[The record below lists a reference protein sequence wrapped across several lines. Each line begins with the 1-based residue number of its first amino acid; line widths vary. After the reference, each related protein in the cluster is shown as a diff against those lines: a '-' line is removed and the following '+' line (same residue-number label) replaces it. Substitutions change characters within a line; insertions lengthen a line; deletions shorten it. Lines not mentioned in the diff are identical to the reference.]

1 MKNDERAKQV
11 VEETY
16 RQNNQK
22 RHLLDVLAILSTVEG
37 RRFIIELL
45 GACRVFKNN
54 WTPSAEIHRFEG
66 MRHIG
71 LTVLRDIEDLG
82 IKGLELY
89 HTAQKEYISVQL
101 EEERQRGVDIA
112 KLTKEGNKR
121 A

>member
-71 LTVLRDIEDLG
+71 LTVPPQASTQVLTIASPSPTPPKLRLREDSG
-82 IKGLELY
+82 
-89 HTAQKEYISVQL
+89 
-101 EEERQRGVDIA
+101 R
-112 KLTKEGNKR
+112 
-121 A
+121 

>member
-1 MKNDERAKQV
+1 MKNDERVKQV

-16 RQNNQK
+16 RQNSRK

-89 HTAQKEYISVQL
+89 HTAQKEYISLQL

-112 KLTKEGNKR
+112 KLTKEENKR